1 MINSDFPLE
10 RYISPTAI
18 AGSGVALTLLAK
30 EPIGLLAVVSAL
42 FLSARGRATLA
53 LYSILAIGLLGSLVM
68 ASADIGV
75 GRDTAVSW
83 GAFFATSL
91 CIGTLISTSVS
102 AFTHADIGG
111 LVTAPAGLLDGES
124 RLHQQFIDNV
134 PAFIWGATPEGQ
146 PSYVSKPG
154 MRYAGL
160 TVEDFDLPDRARLDG
175 AVAKL
180 IHPDDQADGLKN
192 LSACFAAG
200 KPFTLRYRQRR
211 ADGAYRW
218 TDVRAEP
225 HRGRDGRIVQWYG
238 VCFDIDDEIRAQE
251 ALRERERQLQLMVD
265 AIPAYIWCLTPD
277 GAPSYLNKRVA
288 DHIRMSVKDLT
299 TPEGHLD
306 LTSIHADDRA
316 AVELALN
323 RSLATGEPFI
333 QKYRQRRGTEGGH
346 RWTDGRAEALRDDN
360 GNIVQWYG
368 VYSDIHDEVLAQQSL
383 RERERELSQLVDMV
397 PSHVWRLAPDGEPTF
412 FNRRMADYLGLRV
425 EDMEKPGRSRLEGVL
440 EQVHPDDVPEFRAAL
455 RRCLSTGESFSM
467 RYRLRRVDGAYRWM
481 SSRAEPM
488 RDEDGRILHWYGL
501 CHDIDDEMRT
511 QDGLRR
517 SEQRSRHLFHHTPVG
532 LWQLDG
538 RPYSAMFQKLRADGV
553 EDLGAYLDEHP
564 EFLSEALSALVID
577 EVNDHAIE
585 MFGARHRDELLGAPT
600 HWMWR
605 ESIDTLRRSMESRWR
620 GEESFQETTRLTT
633 LDGRII
639 DVLYTVARP
648 PLVEGLPI
656 SLVSMIDLT
665 QRVRAQEALRERERE
680 LSHLVDMVPSYLWR
694 LTPEGE
700 PNFYNKRL
708 IDYFGVDVANADKPG
723 MTRLAAIIDSAVH
736 PDDATGVRTALHHS
750 FATGERFGRKYR
762 LRRADG
768 TYRWVEGRAEPL
780 RDEDGRIL
788 QWYGLAHDIDD
799 HVRAEEALRESESA
813 LRRLVETL
821 PAMIDCAAPDG
832 EPIYRSRQL
841 REFLG
846 YNLEDLDQS
855 SVSRLSGTLDAGVHP
870 DDLAIVKERYAL
882 SLTTGDPYAHKHR
895 LRRYDGEYRWVETR
909 AAAMRNDDGAIVQW
923 NVICLDIE
931 DQVRA
936 QEELRLAQERL
947 ARASQEAS
955 LAELSASIAH
965 EVNQPLA
972 AVVANSY
979 ACQRWLR
986 SDPPNLDRAQ
996 ITVERIIRDA
1006 NSAADVVSRIRALFQ
1021 QSVELRNFT
1030 SLESVI
1036 AEARNLLTEDSA
1048 RRRIHTI
1055 VDVERDL
1062 PAVAFDRIQ
1071 IQQVL
1076 INLMRN
1082 GMDAMDAIAGDKIIE
1097 IRAHRDRDAI
1107 QVAISDRGSG
1117 VQHPDRIFDPF
1128 FTTKDNGMGMGLAI
1142 CRSIVESHGG
1152 RLWVEKNEP
1161 HGAIFIFT
1169 LPVEV
1174 KAP

>member
-1 MINSDFPLE
+1 MISSGFPLE
-10 RYISPTAI
+10 RYISPTTI
-18 AGSGVALTLLAK
+18 AGAGVALTWLAK
-30 EPIGLLAVVSAL
+30 EPIGLLAVISAL

-53 LYSILAIGLLGSLVM
+53 LYSILAIGLLGSLVI
-68 ASADIGV
+68 ASAEMGVARDI
-75 GRDTAVSW
+75 AVSW
-83 GAFFATSL
+83 AAFFATGF
-91 CIGTLISTSVS
+91 CIGALISTSVS
-102 AFTHADIGG
+102 TSTHADVGS
-111 LVTAPAGLLDGES
+111 LVTAQAGLLHGES
-124 RLHQQFIDNV
+124 RLQQLIDNV

-146 PSYVSKPG
+146 PSYINKPG
-154 MRYAGL
+154 IRYAGL
-160 TVEDFDLPDRARLDG
+160 TVEDFDLPDRTRLDG

-180 IHPDDQADGLKN
+180 LHPDDQLAGLKN
-192 LSACFAAG
+192 LSACFSAG
-200 KPFTLRYRQRR
+200 KPFALRYRQRR

-225 HRGRDGRIVQWYG
+225 QRGRDGRIVQWYG
-238 VCFDIDDEIRAQE
+238 VCFDIDDEIRAQD
-251 ALRERERQLQLMVD
+251 ALRERERRLQLMVD

-277 GAPSYLNKRVA
+277 GAPSYLNKRVV
-288 DHIRMSVKDLT
+288 DHIRLSVKDLT
-299 TPEGHLD
+299 TTEGRLD
-306 LTSIHADDRA
+306 LSSIHADDKA
-316 AVELALN
+316 AVQLALD
-323 RSLATGEPFI
+323 RTLATGEPFI
-333 QKYRQRRGTEGGH
+333 QKYRQRRGKDGGH

-412 FNRRMADYLGLRV
+412 FNKRMGDYLGLRV
-425 EDMEKPGRSRLEGVL
+425 EDMDKPGISRLEALL
-440 EQVHPDDVPEFRAAL
+440 ETIHPDDATEFGEAL
-455 RRCLSTGESFSM
+455 RRCLSAGGSFAM
-467 RYRLRRVDGAYRWM
+467 RYRLRRADGEYRWM

-488 RDEDGRILHWYGL
+488 RDENDCILHWYGL
-501 CHDIDDEMRT
+501 CHDIDDEMHA
-511 QDGLRR
+511 QEGLRR
-517 SEQRSRHLFHHTPVG
+517 SEQRYRHLFHHTPVG

-553 EDLGAYLDEHP
+553 KDLGAYLDEHP
-564 EFLSEALSALVID
+564 EFLSNALSALVID
-577 EVNDHAIE
+577 EVNDHAIQ
-585 MFGARHRDELLGAPT
+585 MFGARHRDELLSAPT

-605 ESIDTLRRSMESRWR
+605 ESIDILRRSMESRWR
-620 GEESFQETTRLTT
+620 GEESFQETTRLVT

-639 DVLYTVARP
+639 DVLYTVTRP
-648 PLVEGLPI
+648 PMVEGLPV

-665 QRVRAQEALRERERE
+665 ELVRAQEALRDRERE
-680 LSHLVDMVPSYLWR
+680 LSHIIDMVPSYLWR
-694 LTPEGE
+694 LSPNGE
-700 PNFYNKRL
+700 PNFYNRRL
-708 IDYFGVDVANADKPG
+708 IDYFGLDAAKAVEPG
-723 MTRLAAIIDSAVH
+723 MSRLAAVMRAAVH
-736 PDDATGVRTALHHS
+736 PDDVAGLGNALEHS
-750 FATGERFGRKYR
+750 FATGEPFSMKCR

-768 TYRWVEGRAEPL
+768 VYRWTDGRAEPL
-780 RDEDGRIL
+780 RDQSGRIV
-788 QWYGLAHDIDD
+788 QWYGLSSDVDD
-799 HVRAEEALRESESA
+799 QMRTEAA
-813 LRRLVETL
+813 LRRSEQQFRQLVETM
-821 PAMIDCAAPDG
+821 PAMIDCAAPNG

-846 YNLEDLDQS
+846 YDLEDLDEAS
-855 SVSRLSGTLDAGVHP
+855 GSRLARTLNDGVHP
-870 DDLAIVKERYAL
+870 DDLAGVKESYSS
-882 SLTTGDPYAHKHR
+882 SLATGEPYARKHR
-895 LRRYDGEYRWVETR
+895 LRRFDGEYRWVETR
-909 AAAMRNDDGAIVQW
+909 AAAMRNAEGAIVQW
-923 NVICLDIE
+923 NVICLDIQ
-931 DQVRA
+931 DQVLA

-972 AVVANSY
+972 AVVANSH

-1006 NSAADVVSRIRALFQ
+1006 NSAADVVSRIRALFR

-1048 RRRIHTI
+1048 RRRIHMI
-1055 VDVERDL
+1055 VDVERNL

-1097 IRAHRDRDAI
+1097 IRAHRDHDAI
-1107 QVAISDRGSG
+1107 KVAISDRGSG

-1169 LPVEV
+1169 LPIEV

>member
-1 MINSDFPLE
+1 MISSGFPLE
-10 RYISPTAI
+10 RYISPTTI
-18 AGSGVALTLLAK
+18 AGAGVALTWLAK
-30 EPIGLLAVVSAL
+30 EPIGLLAVISAL

-53 LYSILAIGLLGSLVM
+53 LYSILAIGLLGTLVI
-68 ASADIGV
+68 ASADTGV
-75 GRDTAVSW
+75 ARDTAVSW
-83 GAFFATSL
+83 AAFFATSF
-91 CIGTLISTSVS
+91 CIGALISTRVS
-102 AFTHADIGG
+102 ALTHADVGG
-111 LVTAPAGLLDGES
+111 LVTAQAGLLDGENK
-124 RLHQQFIDNV
+124 LQQLIDNV
-134 PAFIWGATPEGQ
+134 PAFIWGATSEGQ
-146 PSYVSKPG
+146 PSYINKPG
-154 MRYAGL
+154 IRYAGL
-160 TVEDFDLPDRARLDG
+160 TVEDFDLPDRTRLAG

-180 IHPDDQADGLKN
+180 LHPDDQAGGLKS
-192 LSACFAAG
+192 LSACFSAG
-200 KPFTLRYRQRR
+200 QPFALRYRQRR

-225 HRGRDGRIVQWYG
+225 QHDRDGRIVQWYG
-238 VCFDIDDEIRAQE
+238 VCFDIDDEIKAQE

-277 GAPSYLNKRVA
+277 GAPSYLNKRVV
-288 DHIRMSVKDLT
+288 DHIRLSVKDLT
-299 TPEGHLD
+299 TSEGRLD
-306 LTSIHADDRA
+306 LSSIHADDKA
-316 AVELALN
+316 AVELALD

-333 QKYRQRRGTEGGH
+333 QKYRQRRGKDGGH
-346 RWTDGRAEALRDDN
+346 RWTDGRAEALRDDS

-412 FNRRMADYLGLRV
+412 FNKRMVDYLGSRV
-425 EDMEKPGRSRLEGVL
+425 EDMDRPGISRLEAVV
-440 EQVHPDDVPEFRAAL
+440 ETIHPDDAAAFGDSL
-455 RRCLSTGESFSM
+455 RRCLSTGESFAM
-467 RYRLRRVDGAYRWM
+467 RYRLRRADGAYRWM

-501 CHDIDDEMRT
+501 CHDIDDEMDA
-511 QDGLRR
+511 QEGLRR
-517 SEQRSRHLFHHTPVG
+517 SEQRYRHLFHHTPVG

-538 RPYSAMFQKLRADGV
+538 RPYSAMFRQLREDGV
-553 EDLGAYLDEHP
+553 NDLGAYLDEHP
-564 EFLSEALSALVID
+564 AFLSNALSALVID
-577 EVNDHAIE
+577 EVNDNAIQ
-585 MFGARHRDELLGAPT
+585 MFGARHRDELLSAPT

-620 GEESFQETTRLTT
+620 GEESFQETTRLVT
-633 LDGRII
+633 LDGRTI
-639 DVLYTVARP
+639 DVLYTVTRP

-656 SLVSMIDLT
+656 SIVSMIDLT
-665 QRVRAQEALRERERE
+665 ERVRAQEALRERERE

-708 IDYFGVDVANADKPG
+708 IDYFGVDVANADRPG

-736 PDDATGVRTALHHS
+736 PDDATGVGTALRHS
-750 FATGERFGRKYR
+750 FATGEPFARKYR

-768 TYRWVEGRAEPL
+768 AYRWVEGRAEPL
-780 RDEDGRIL
+780 RDEGGRIL

-799 HVRAEEALRESESA
+799 HVRAEDALRESESA

-846 YNLEDLDQS
+846 YNLEDLDETGG
-855 SVSRLSGTLDAGVHP
+855 SRLRGTLDAGVHP
-870 DDLAIVKERYAL
+870 DDLEVVKDKYACSL
-882 SLTTGDPYAHKHR
+882 STGDPYAHKHR
-895 LRRYDGEYRWVETR
+895 LRRADGEYRWVETR
-909 AAAMRNDDGAIVQW
+909 AAAMRNDDGIIVQW

-972 AVVANSY
+972 AVVANSH

-1006 NSAADVVSRIRALFQ
+1006 NSAADVVSRIRALFR

-1048 RRRIHTI
+1048 RRRIHMI
-1055 VDVERDL
+1055 VNVERNL
-1062 PAVAFDRIQ
+1062 PVVAFDRIQ

-1076 INLMRN
+1076 INLVRN
-1082 GMDAMDAIAGDKIIE
+1082 GMDAMDAIAGDKIIG
-1097 IRAHRDRDAI
+1097 IRAHRDHDAI

-1161 HGAIFIFT
+1161 HGAIFNFT
-1169 LPVEV
+1169 LPIEV